1 MGKLAKGFKD
11 FYNEINPATL
21 TGAIDVII
29 IRQEDGSYK
38 CSPFHVRFGK
48 LGVIRSRERIV
59 DIEINGQQCDLHM
72 KLGDAGE
79 AYFVEEIED
88 DGESSD
94 DDSTIGVP
102 TSSRSGKLEKTSESS
117 SSSLLSTSELSSLKM
132 TKSITSTNVT
142 QPIEIM
148 SRSLSTHTLKEQSSQ
163 AMQEETSQPI
173 KVIVNEE
180 SSSSSLV
187 KSSTA
192 FFSDGEITP
201 ELTSPAVSRP
211 PTPKSDT
218 EIDPVSLANS
228 GSTKLNKRQSLQA
241 AESNQWRW
249 SWGQLPERQNQQQSS
264 INDSIASDLIGTN
277 LS

>member
-21 TGAIDVII
+21 TGAIDVIV

-88 DGESSD
+88 DGDSSD
-94 DDSTIGVP
+94 DDSTIGVVA
-102 TSSRSGKLEKTSESS
+102 TSRSGKLEKTSESS

-163 AMQEETSQPI
+163 VVQEETSQPI

-180 SSSSSLV
+180 TSSASLV

-218 EIDPVSLANS
+218 EIDPVSMANGGNS
-228 GSTKLNKRQSLQA
+228 KLNKRQSLQA

-264 INDSIASDLIGTN
+264 INDSISSDLIGIYN
-277 LS
+277 